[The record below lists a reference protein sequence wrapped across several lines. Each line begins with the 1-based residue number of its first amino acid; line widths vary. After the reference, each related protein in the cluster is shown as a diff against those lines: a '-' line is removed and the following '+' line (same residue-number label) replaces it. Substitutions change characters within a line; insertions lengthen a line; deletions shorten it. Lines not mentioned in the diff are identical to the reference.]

1 MLSQHLLILPVL
13 LPAALAALSLLLGRR
28 MALKRGLALLGGGL
42 MLLLSLS
49 LLLWADHG
57 AIQVYRL
64 GGWQPPFGIMLQLDR
79 LSAWM
84 LVLTALLA
92 LEVQAYAAI
101 SNWDKRGAFF
111 HELFWLQWMGL
122 NGAFLTGDLFN
133 LFVFF
138 ELLLIAS
145 YGLLVHGDGK
155 ARIDAGLRYVT
166 LNLAGSALFLIAV
179 SLLYG
184 LTGTLN
190 MADMARRVA
199 LLGPEQA
206 PWLRSAALLLFI
218 VFALKAALWPLNAWV
233 RGTYS
238 AASGP
243 VAALFAIMTK
253 VGVYAIIRVY
263 TLVFGSASDAS
274 SGLLLPWLPWLGLLT
289 LLLGSLL
296 ALAAKTLRGVAGGL
310 VVGSVGMLLFGFA
323 VATPATLAAT
333 LYYLPH
339 STLAVAVLYLL
350 ADQLRLRRDAGDLLN
365 AGGVADKHLA
375 LLFVLVAVLLAGL
388 PPSAGFLAKLWLL
401 QGLPVQAPGWW
412 MGVVLLA
419 ALLSMIALARAGS
432 ALFWQEMRGSWLPA
446 RAGTLLPLSALSLMA
461 LALALF
467 AEPLSAYCQRMAEQL
482 LLTSSY
488 IEVLR

>member
-13 LPAALAALSLLLGRR
+13 LPAALAAFSLLLGRR
-28 MALKRGLALLGGGL
+28 QALKRGLALVGGAA

-49 LLLWADHG
+49 LLMWADQG

-64 GGWQPPFGIMLQLDR
+64 GGWQPPFGIMLQMDR

-84 LVLTALLA
+84 LALTALLA
-92 LEVQAYAAI
+92 IEVQAYAAI
-101 SNWDKRGAFF
+101 TDWDRRGDFF

-145 YGLLVHGDGK
+145 YGLLVHGDGR

-199 LLGPEQA
+199 MLAPEQV

-253 VGVYAIIRVY
+253 VGVYAIFRVY
-263 TLVFGSASDAS
+263 SLVFGSAADAS
-274 SGLLLPWLPWLGLLT
+274 SGLLQPWLPWLALLT
-289 LLLGSLL
+289 LLLGSVL
-296 ALAAKTLRGVAGGL
+296 ALAAKTLRGLAGGL
-310 VVGSVGMLLFGFA
+310 VVGSVGMLLFGFG
-323 VATPATLAAT
+323 VATPDALAAS

-350 ADQLRLRRDAGDLLN
+350 ADQLKLLRDAGDALN
-365 AGGVADKHLA
+365 AGGVGDHRLA

-401 QGLPVQAPGWW
+401 QSLPQAASAWW
-412 MGVVLLA
+412 TALVLLA
-419 ALLSMIALARAGS
+419 ALLSLIALARAGS
-432 ALFWQEMRGSWLPA
+432 ALFWQEARVHLRPA
-446 RAGTLLPLSALSLMA
+446 RAGTLLPLSALLGMA
-461 LALALF
+461 LALALL
-467 AEPLSAYCQRMAEQL
+467 AEPLSGYCQRMAEQM
-482 LLTSSY
+482 LLTQRY
-488 IEVLR
+488 IGVLR

>member
-13 LPAALAALSLLLGRR
+13 LPAALAAISLLLGRR
-28 MALKRGLALLGGGL
+28 LALKRGLALLGGAA

-49 LLLWADHG
+49 LLMWADQG

-64 GGWQPPFGIMLQLDR
+64 GGWQPPFGIMLQMDR

-84 LVLTALLA
+84 LALTALLA
-92 LEVQAYAAI
+92 IEVQAYAAI
-101 SNWDKRGAFF
+101 TDWDKRGSFF

-199 LLGPEQA
+199 MLAPEQV

-233 RGTYS
+233 RGIYS

-253 VGVYAIIRVY
+253 VGVYAIFRVY
-263 TLVFGSASDAS
+263 TLVFGSAADAS
-274 SGLLLPWLPWLGLLT
+274 SGLLQPWLPWLALLT
-289 LLLGSLL
+289 LLLGSVL
-296 ALAAKTLRGVAGGL
+296 ALAAKTLRGLAGGL
-310 VVGSVGMLLFGFA
+310 VLGSVGMLLFGFGA
-323 VATPATLAAT
+323 ATPDSLAAS

-350 ADQLRLRRDAGDLLN
+350 ADQLNLRRDGGDALN
-365 AGGVADKHLA
+365 AGGVGDHRLA
-375 LLFVLVAVLLAGL
+375 LLFVLAAVLLAGL

-401 QGLPVQAPGWW
+401 QSLPQTASGWW
-412 MGVVLLA
+412 TALVLLA
-419 ALLSMIALARAGS
+419 ALLSMIALARAGT
-432 ALFWQEMRGSWLPA
+432 ALFWQEARGHWRPA
-446 RAGTLLPLSALSLMA
+446 RAGTLLPLSVLLGAA
-461 LALALF
+461 LALALL
-467 AEPLSAYCQRMAEQL
+467 AGSWSGYCQRMAEQL
-482 LLTSSY
+482 LLTGRY

>member
-13 LPAALAALSLLLGRR
+13 LPALLAALSLLLGQRL
-28 MALKRGLALLGGGL
+28 ALKRGLALLGGGA
-42 MLLLSLS
+42 MLLLSLT
-49 LLLWADHG
+49 LLTWADQG

-64 GGWQPPFGIMLQLDR
+64 GGWQPPFGILLQLDR

-92 LEVQAYAAI
+92 LEVQAYAAV
-101 SNWDKRGAFF
+101 SDWDKRGAFF

-145 YGLLVHGDGK
+145 YGLLVHGDGR

-199 LLGPEQA
+199 QA
-206 PWLRSAALLLFI
+206 APGQWPWLRSAALLLFI

-233 RGTYS
+233 RGTY
-238 AASGP
+238 AAAPGP

-263 TLVFGSASDAS
+263 TLVFGSASDAG
-274 SGLLLPWLPWLGLLT
+274 SGLLTPWLPWLALGT

-296 ALAAKTLRGVAGGL
+296 ALAARSVRGLAGGL

-323 VATPATLAAT
+323 VATPAALAAT

-350 ADQLRLRRDAGDLLN
+350 ADQLQLRRDAGDVLH

-375 LLFVLVAVLLAGL
+375 LLFLLAAVLLAGL

-401 QGLPVQAPGWW
+401 QGLPLQAPGLWLAL
-412 MGVVLLA
+412 VLLA

-432 ALFWQEMRGSWLPA
+432 ALFWQEPSGNWHAA
-446 RAGTLLPLSALSLMA
+446 RPGTLLPASALVLMA
-461 LALALF
+461 LALSVF
-467 AEPLSAYCQRMAEQL
+467 AEPISSYCQRMAEQL
-482 LLTSSY
+482 LLTDAY
-488 IEVLR
+488 VEVLR